1 MVISWQKI
9 RQNKDCQQNTANSF
23 LLRILSTD
31 RRLWIVI
38 NLQLTPESWMNR
50 LPLLLPAVLAV
61 TFISCTSQ
69 ADAQHKN
76 PDKLPLCTK
85 ADYPRRLGEERNTNG
100 RACWGHFV
108 VSSDPRHKDGVYDG
122 EFMNGKFH
130 GFGIY
135 RFKTKKENRGDRYVG
150 NFRDGQMTSNGTY
163 YFANG
168 EKYIGNFQDGQ
179 RSGFGTQYMKNG
191 DLFAGEW
198 KNDQFHGFGKLTF
211 PFGEVYEG
219 NFAHGMRNG
228 EGKLK
233 FADGSSFTGTFIADQ
248 RYGQGIELRQ
258 DGTQFEGGW
267 IADKREGPFVITR
280 KNGSSDRVRF
290 VGDRLAE

>member
-1 MVISWQKI
+1 MQILQARPQRAREAALLLSVEALQIMVISWKKI
-9 RQNKDCQQNTANSF
+9 RQNKNYQQNSANSV

-31 RRLWIVI
+31 RRLWVVI

-61 TFISCTSQ
+61 TFISFTSQ

-135 RFKTKKENRGDRYVG
+135 RFKTK
-150 NFRDGQMTSNGTY
+150 
-163 YFANG
+163 
-168 EKYIGNFQDGQ
+168 I
-179 RSGFGTQYMKNG
+179 
-191 DLFAGEW
+191 
-198 KNDQFHGFGKLTF
+198 
-211 PFGEVYEG
+211 
-219 NFAHGMRNG
+219 
-228 EGKLK
+228 
-233 FADGSSFTGTFIADQ
+233 
-248 RYGQGIELRQ
+248 
-258 DGTQFEGGW
+258 
-267 IADKREGPFVITR
+267 
-280 KNGSSDRVRF
+280 
-290 VGDRLAE
+290 